1 MPAASWRPISGS
13 TTRAFTSGRPTRR
26 RRCSPMRSSRPRQRT
41 SAPSTRSGSR
51 RTRSSRRRWPRWAA
65 RPTTRPPDGPTHAWS
80 PRRPTHPSGS
90 AMTPHGSPPGSSSAR
105 RLASARRSPAQGCGS
120 AWIRAPTQPSRLPWR
135 SMPSVALQSTR
146 RTGCW
151 SSGGWP
157 CSTRCFPP
165 GISHQQ
171 RTLFDEVVRPLAQ
184 EPGVTAYFVVDALRF
199 EMGEELYRQME
210 GTPATTAM
218 LRPRLAELPT
228 VTEVGMN
235 VLAPVARNGRLRVSL
250 ASDAGGVQGFHTGEF
265 RVCDP
270 ETRKRAMHD
279 RVGGATCPWLT
290 LEEVVSRDTAS
301 LKRSVSQAR
310 LVVVHSREI
319 DEAGEKGI
327 GPAVFDLALQKLR
340 AAWRVLREA
349 GVRRFVFTSDHGFL
363 LLEGDAAAA
372 QAHGRRIDP
381 QRRHVFSPVA
391 ADHTGEVRV
400 ALADLRYEG
409 TGTSVI
415 FPESTAVFYT
425 GQRAVNFA
433 HGGNSL
439 QERVIPVLT
448 VVHRTAAGG
457 SGIRYGVTAEA
468 REGVAGMHC
477 IEARVEVLAQQSL
490 DFGSPQEIEL
500 AVRVPDAE
508 DVQVELCQ
516 ARGRARIAG
525 STIVA
530 AVGEPFE
537 LFFRLSGATD
547 TRALI
552 QIHHP

>member
-1 MPAASWRPISGS
+1 
-13 TTRAFTSGRPTRR
+13 
-26 RRCSPMRSSRPRQRT
+26 
-41 SAPSTRSGSR
+41 
-51 RTRSSRRRWPRWAA
+51 
-65 RPTTRPPDGPTHAWS
+65 
-80 PRRPTHPSGS
+80 
-90 AMTPHGSPPGSSSAR
+90 
-105 RLASARRSPAQGCGS
+105 
-120 AWIRAPTQPSRLPWR
+120 
-135 SMPSVALQSTR
+135 
-146 RTGCW
+146 
-151 SSGGWP
+151 
-157 CSTRCFPP
+157 
-165 GISHQQ
+165 
-171 RTLFDEVVRPLAQ
+171 
-184 EPGVTAYFVVDALRF
+184 
-199 EMGEELYRQME
+199 MGEELYRQME
-210 GTPATTAM
+210 GTPATTAA

-235 VLAPVARNGRLRVSL
+235 VLAPVARNGRLQVSL
-250 ASDAGGVQGFHTGEF
+250 AGDTGGVQGFQTGEF

-290 LEEVVSRDTAS
+290 LDEVVSRDTAS

-349 GVRRFVFTSDHGFL
+349 GVRRFVFTADHGFL
-363 LLEGDAAAA
+363 LLDDDAAAV

-391 ADHTGEVRV
+391 ADHAGEVRV

-415 FPESTAVFYT
+415 FPESTAVFDT
-425 GQRAVNFA
+425 GRRAVSFA

-547 TRALI
+547 ARALI
-552 QIHHP
+552 EIHHPSAVADVVPCVPDARFPVTAMRAPASSAATPPAASPVADTRWLEQFPDPGVRQVFEHLAAHGAVTENEAAAMLGGPRGLRRFALQFEAHAQKAPFAVRIDVVAGVKRYVREGSG